1 MARKQR
7 KTGNLL
13 LLLACFLPGLGA
25 YLFAQKPMVSLTV
38 SDKNV
43 APDESITFTV
53 TSNLNGAVKIDYPAE
68 FSVDYSLSSGMEQK
82 LDPSTGK
89 IKTYYY
95 VQQSGFF
102 RKEGTYSFNAIVTYQ
117 GNKYKSNKLTI
128 TVSEDEEEDDAN
140 AGYNSKDPIFGVI
153 QPQKNSVYEGECVLV
168 KAKVFSRYE
177 IYFLEGY
184 KPFKADKNA
193 EEHVFQN
200 QRQMVEE
207 TRLNGK
213 AMLTF
218 DYGKQLIFPI
228 ATGKCKIK
236 PFEMA
241 LRCRTAFFDKTVAF
255 KSSSAVLNVKPLP
268 DGAPKTFIGGVG
280 RFKLAQELG
289 KTTIK
294 QGDVFT
300 LTLVVSGLGNL
311 HNINPPVLN
320 LPKGCIIYGDP
331 EKKEDFQFT
340 EEGVDG
346 TMTFLYNI
354 QVGTS
359 GKVQFP
365 AQAISYFDP
374 ELEKYVTVKAEAF
387 VLDVEKDASFSPVA
401 DHTQKP
407 SNHQD
412 LGIKQGGAPKVAE
425 DKNDKTTL
433 IISIATPVCLLGLLL
448 FLFIGKKKRREEHP
462 TAIVSETTTAEP
474 VFFNAPKPLES
485 DFWKMA
491 SDAVGDANQ
500 FAILLPK
507 AIIQRIEKRFRSEF
521 LTREKALLLV
531 NEQNHD
537 TATSLR
543 QIIDACD
550 HFRYG
555 FGGTELDSSDLFG
568 RAKAL
573 LETL

>member
-1 MARKQR
+1 MERKLK

-13 LLLACFLPGLGA
+13 LLLACFLPALGA
-25 YLFAQKPMVSLTV
+25 CLFGQKPMVSLTV

-43 APDESITFTV
+43 ATDESVTFTV
-53 TSNLNGAVKIDYPAE
+53 TSNLNGAVKVDYPTE

-89 IKTYYY
+89 IKTFYY
-95 VQQSGFF
+95 VQQSGIF
-102 RKEGTYSFNAIVTYQ
+102 RKEGTYSFHAYVTYQ
-117 GNKYKSNKLTI
+117 GTKYKSNKLTI
-128 TVSEDEEEDDAN
+128 TVSDEAEEDDAN
-140 AGYNSKDPIFGVI
+140 AGYNSKDPIFGVV
-153 QPQKNSVYEGECVLV
+153 QAKKTTVYEGECVLV
-168 KAKVFSRYE
+168 KAKVFSRYN

-200 QRQMVEE
+200 QKQLVEE
-207 TRLNGK
+207 TKLNGK
-213 AMLTF
+213 SMLTF

-241 LRCRTAFFDKTVAF
+241 LRCRTTFFDKTVVF
-255 KSSSAVLNVKPLP
+255 KSSSAVLTVKPLP

-280 RFKLAQELG
+280 KFKLNQELG
-289 KTTIK
+289 KTSIK

-300 LTLVVSGLGNL
+300 LTLVVSGIGNL

-320 LPKGCIIYGDP
+320 LPKGCVVYGDP
-331 EKKEDFQFT
+331 EKKEDYQFT

-346 TMTFLYNI
+346 TMTYLYNI

-359 GKVQFP
+359 GKVQFAP
-365 AQAISYFDP
+365 QAISYFDP

-387 VLDVEKDASFSPVA
+387 TLDVEKDASFSPIA

-412 LGIKQGGAPKVAE
+412 LGIKQGTAPKT
-425 DKNDKTTL
+425 DKETNDSTTM
-433 IISIATPVCLLGLLL
+433 IVSIATPVCLLGLLL
-448 FLFIGKKKRREEHP
+448 FLFVGKKKRREEKAS
-462 TAIVSETTTAEP
+462 TEQRATKEQP
-474 VFFNAPKPLES
+474 VFFHAPKPVES

-491 SDAVGDANQ
+491 ADAINDPNE

-507 AIIQRIEKRFRSEF
+507 AIIQRIEKRLRSEF
-521 LTREKALLLV
+521 LTREKALALV
-531 NEQNHD
+531 AEMNQE
-537 TATSLR
+537 TAASLR
-543 QIIDACD
+543 RIIDDCD

-555 FGGTELDSSDLFG
+555 FGGQELSCVQ
-568 RAKAL
+568 L
-573 LETL
+573 LEEARILTEKL

>member
-7 KTGNLL
+7 KTGNIL

-43 APDESITFTV
+43 APEESITFTV
-53 TSNLNGAVKIDYPAE
+53 TSNLNGAVKVDYPTE

-102 RKEGTYSFNAIVTYQ
+102 RKEGTYSFHAIVTYQ
-117 GNKYKSNKLTI
+117 GNKYKSNKITI
-128 TVSEDEEEDDAN
+128 TVSEDEEEEEAN

-153 QPQKNSVYEGECVLV
+153 QPQKTSVYEGECVLV

-255 KSSSAVLNVKPLP
+255 KSSSTTLTVKPLP

-289 KTTIK
+289 RTSIK

-300 LTLVVSGLGNL
+300 LTLVVTGLGNL

-320 LPKGCIIYGDP
+320 LPKGCIVYGDP
-331 EKKEDFQFT
+331 EKKEDYQFT

-387 VLDVEKDASFSPVA
+387 ALEVEKDASFSPVA

-412 LGIKQGGAPKVAE
+412 LGIKQGDAPKVE
-425 DKNDKTTL
+425 EKSNDRTTL
-433 IISIATPVCLLGLLL
+433 IISIATPVCLLGLFL
-448 FLFIGKKKRREEHP
+448 FLFIGKKKRKEENAAVGA
-462 TAIVSETTTAEP
+462 TETVAAEP
-474 VFFNAPKPLES
+474 VFFNAPKPVES
-485 DFWKMA
+485 DFWKLA
-491 SDAVGDANQ
+491 SDAIGDVNQ

-507 AIIQRIEKRFRSEF
+507 AIIQRIEKRYKSEF
-521 LTREKALLLV
+521 LTREKALSLV
-531 NEQNHD
+531 HEQNQD
-537 TATSLR
+537 AATSLR
-543 QIIDACD
+543 RIIDVCD

-555 FGGTELDSSDLFG
+555 FGGQEL
-568 RAKAL
+568 ACEQL
-573 LETL
+573 LEEARILTEKL

>member
-1 MARKQR
+1 MARKQK

-43 APDESITFTV
+43 APEETITFTV
-53 TSNLNGAVKIDYPAE
+53 TSNLNGAVKIDYPTE

-95 VQQSGFF
+95 VQQNGFF
-102 RKEGTYSFNAIVTYQ
+102 RKEGSYTFSAIVTYQ
-117 GNKYKSNKLTI
+117 GNKYKSNKITI
-128 TVSEDEEEDDAN
+128 NVSEDEEEEEAN
-140 AGYNSKDPIFGVI
+140 SGFNSKDPIFGVI
-153 QPQKNSVYEGECVLV
+153 QPEKTSVYEGECVLV
-168 KAKVFSRYE
+168 KAQVFSRYN

-193 EEHVFQN
+193 EEHVFPN
-200 QRQMVEE
+200 QHQMVEE
-207 TRLNGK
+207 TRINGK

-255 KSSSAVLNVKPLP
+255 KSSSTTLNVKPLP

-280 RFKLAQELG
+280 RFKLDQELG
-289 KTTIK
+289 KMSLK

-320 LPKGCIIYGDP
+320 LPKGCIVYGDP
-331 EKKEDFQFT
+331 EKKENHQFT

-346 TMTFLYNI
+346 TTTYIYNI
-354 QVGTS
+354 QVGAS
-359 GKVQFP
+359 GKVSFP

-374 ELEKYVTVKAEAF
+374 ELEKYVTVKAEPF
-387 VLDVEKDASFSPVA
+387 TLDVEKDASFSPIA
-401 DHTQKP
+401 DHTQQP

-412 LGIKQGGAPKVAE
+412 LGIKQGNAPKVKE
-425 DKNDKTTL
+425 SENDHTTL
-433 IISIATPVCLLGLLL
+433 IVSIATPVCLLGLLL
-448 FLFIGKKKRREEHP
+448 FLFIGKKKRKEEK
-462 TAIVSETTTAEP
+462 TETSSTPAEP
-474 VFFNAPKPLES
+474 VFFNAPKPVES

-491 SDAVGDANQ
+491 AEAVNDANQ

-507 AIIQRIEKRFRSEF
+507 AIIQRIEKRYKSEF
-521 LTREKALLLV
+521 LTREKALMLV
-531 NEQNHD
+531 HEQNYD
-537 TATSLR
+537 AAASLR
-543 QIIDACD
+543 KIIDICD

-555 FGGTELDSSDLFG
+555 FGGQEL
-568 RAKAL
+568 ACVQL
-573 LETL
+573 LEEARSLMEKL